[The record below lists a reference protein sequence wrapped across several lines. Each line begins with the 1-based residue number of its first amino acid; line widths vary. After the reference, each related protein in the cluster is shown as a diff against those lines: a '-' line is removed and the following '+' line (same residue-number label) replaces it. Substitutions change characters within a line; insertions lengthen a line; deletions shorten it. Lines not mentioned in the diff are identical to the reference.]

1 MFQATRQRLAI
12 WYTMVTAMLLLLFAS
27 GFYGYVRLTLIDRID
42 DTLNHVVEVLERSLV
57 KSRDITSFIN
67 EDLEA
72 NLEQDRIDLEWFN
85 PAGQLLWTTMPR
97 IEILPLQPERSYATV
112 YLPSHEPVRQVTE
125 PVEIDSVLIG
135 YLRVSHPWFEFTKPI
150 QQLLTDLTIGVSITI
165 SLVALCGWWLSGIA
179 MQPVYDSYQRLKQ
192 FTADA
197 SHELRN
203 PVAVIQTNAQ
213 VALADPNPN
222 WETQRQQLQVIE
234 RLTRR
239 LGRLLEDLLLLARY
253 DGAIIPKP
261 DHICDLEQIL
271 ANVIEEQQPI
281 AAAKNITITANID
294 NIKPKEGNGFAN
306 SNSSL
311 SLPPQEQSADLI
323 AEQVPKPELVAND
336 LENDVKEESMNRSNI
351 AKDNHRNSL
360 VNVYGDRD
368 RLMRLFTNLLSN
380 AITYTN
386 QGDSISVSL
395 EQTNSGQAKIQIQD
409 PGIGIP
415 AAELPLIFD
424 RFYRHQPQSQKGSGL
439 GLAIAKAIVEHHQG
453 QIKASSTVG
462 TGTIFTVTLPLAKG
476 T

>member
-1 MFQATRQRLAI
+1 MFQATRRRLAI
-12 WYTMVTAMLLLLFAS
+12 WYTMVTAVLLLLFAS

-57 KSRDITSFIN
+57 KSGDIASFID

-72 NLEQDRIDLEWFN
+72 NLEQDRIDLEWFS
-85 PAGQLLWTTMPR
+85 PAGKLLWTTMPR
-97 IEILPLQPERSYATV
+97 VEILPLEKDRSYATV
-112 YLPSHEPVRQVTE
+112 YLSSHEPVRQVIE
-125 PVEIDSVLIG
+125 PVKVDSHLIG

-150 QQLLTDLTIGVSITI
+150 QQLLIDLTIGISITI

-213 VALADPNPN
+213 VALADPEPN

-261 DHICDLEQIL
+261 NQACDLTQIL
-271 ANVIEEQQPI
+271 ATVIEEQQPI
-281 AAAKNITITANID
+281 ATAKNIAIITEINSHEKRKPLNSAQKAMETAQFSALAGNQVSESIID
-294 NIKPKEGNGFAN
+294 DLNGIKEEEGNRPD
-306 SNSSL
+306 SL
-311 SLPPQEQSADLI
+311 SAQSIYD
-323 AEQVPKPELVAND
+323 AESSDWA
-336 LENDVKEESMNRSNI
+336 VK
-351 AKDNHRNSL
+351 
-360 VNVYGDRD
+360 VYGDRD
-368 RLMRLFTNLLSN
+368 RLIRLFTNLLSN

-386 QGDSISVSL
+386 PGGKIVVPLDL
-395 EQTNSGQAKIQIQD
+395 TNHGQAKIQIQD
-409 PGIGIP
+409 TGIGVP
-415 AAELPLIFD
+415 ATELPHIFE
-424 RFYRHQPQSQKGSGL
+424 RFYRHQPQSKEGSGL

-453 QIKASSTVG
+453 QIRVSSTVG
-462 TGTIFTVTLPLAKG
+462 EGTTFTVTLPLAKD